1 MKINSR
7 KIIEFLKSMPVKK
20 HLAELTDILN
30 FIKICMFKNASLWNI
45 HLVKS
50 LLIFFLY
57 LELGMSSVSQNS
69 LDAVSDR
76 DFVGER

>member
-1 MKINSR
+1 MHHF
-7 KIIEFLKSMPVKK
+7 E
-20 HLAELTDILN
+20 T
-30 FIKICMFKNASLWNI
+30 
-45 HLVKS
+45 S